1 MNDQSSTSD
10 PRVEPDQ
17 AGAADFRGDY
27 GRREDDGPLH
37 FSEEPLV
44 FSDGDDRGFG
54 DAAPRAEAAD
64 VGESQQQG
72 VHRDADQGTY
82 DRDTNPGL
90 DLRTP
95 LDPPGT
101 QG

>member
-1 MNDQSSTSD
+1 MNDQDSTPD
-10 PRVEPDQ
+10 PQVEPDQ

-27 GRREDDGPLH
+27 GRRADDGPLY

-44 FSDGDDRGFG
+44 FSDGDDRGLG
-54 DAAPRAEAAD
+54 DAAPVADGTD
-64 VGESQQQG
+64 VGEGQQEG

-90 DLRTP
+90 DLTTP
-95 LDPPGT
+95 LDPPGI
-101 QG
+101 GG